1 MSYVNLSLI
10 VKYIYTGC
18 AEMAEDRVKGFIIAA
33 KSVEL
38 VGMMKQEELGITKK
52 VRTASNKKKNSS
64 KSADDSEEQE
74 EQEDASTSPD
84 SNQSGV
90 EELPASPETP
100 EPPQPKRRSL
110 ISGDRKRKLH
120 QVDEDPQAA
129 PTLKHMKTDQRRV
142 QKCCE
147 HCYTWY
153 CPLPD
158 SDDRDHEMF
167 CEKRLAVDDETI
179 DESEEADGQHY

>member
-18 AEMAEDRVKGFIIAA
+18 VEMAEDRLKGFIGAA

-38 VGMMKQEELGITKK
+38 VGLMNQEKFGITRK
-52 VRTASNKKKNSS
+52 VRIASNKKKNST
-64 KSADDSEEQE
+64 KSADKSE

-90 EELPASPETP
+90 EELPASPETAP
-100 EPPQPKRRSL
+100 EPPKPKRRSL

-179 DESEEADGQHY
+179 NESEEADGQHY